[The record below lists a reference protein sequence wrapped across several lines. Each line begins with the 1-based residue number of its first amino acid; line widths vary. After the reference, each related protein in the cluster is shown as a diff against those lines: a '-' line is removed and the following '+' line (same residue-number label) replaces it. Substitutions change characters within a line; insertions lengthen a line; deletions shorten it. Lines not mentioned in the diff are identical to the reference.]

1 MCENHVAAAAQVRRC
16 AAFTKEITFSLDDSS
31 SFCHQQQQEGH
42 DQMVSSL
49 TAQLRDTRQELREKE
64 KEKKEVDRFWR
75 NYRDDRETEERRLR
89 DSLQRRD
96 KLIEVKR
103 RNQPTVL
110 STRGQRTAI

>member
-1 MCENHVAAAAQVRRC
+1 MCCLYNGNNI
-16 AAFTKEITFSLDDSS
+16 FLDDSS

-64 KEKKEVDRFWR
+64 KEKKEVDRFWQ

-89 DSLQRRD
+89 DSLRRRD
-96 KLIEVKR
+96 KLIEVKC
-103 RNQPTVL
+103 RNRPTVF
-110 STRGQRTAI
+110 STRGQQTAI